1 VQWRDVFDTK
11 VLVVSGKGGTGKSTV
26 AAAVAVAAAA
36 EGRATLLVEVE
47 GRGEVT
53 RTLGVPDPGF
63 EERATPAGPSVLSIS
78 SHEAVLE
85 YLKLFAGGPGR
96 LGRSLIRPGLL
107 DQVVGAAPGM
117 RDLLICGKLYEI
129 GQLRRTDARD
139 LGRPL
144 YDLIVVDG
152 PPTGQL
158 GGFLTAPATFGE
170 LMRIGPLK
178 RRAERAAEFLRR
190 RAQLLLVAI
199 PEEMSVIET
208 LEAIPHVRSSG
219 VRLAAIAL
227 NRSVEPA
234 FPRGTRRAGQE
245 LHAARL
251 SELVG
256 NAGIELRPSE
266 AAGLLGEATALEARF
281 RGQAA
286 FLAELRRAGPILAL
300 PDVAGAPPVELVRGL
315 ASTMRERPDR
325 DDAPAAGAWPAID
338 PPSMASSLGGHTA
351 GARIVVVCGSGGVG
365 KTSVSAAIAIHAAR
379 DGRKTVL
386 LTVDPARRLATALRL
401 PMATGERATVGVGGG
416 RWLEA
421 IQLDTQRTFDE
432 LIRRFAGSREREHRI
447 LSNPFYRRI
456 SDTLAGTHEYMAME
470 KLFELAE
477 EEDHDLI
484 VIDTPPT
491 RSALSFLDAPERLT
505 DFLGGRFLRLM
516 LGPTARAGRLTLSA
530 ARIGANVFL
539 RTAGRLVG
547 AEVLADTIDFLASF
561 EGMYGEFK
569 ARAARVLELLRSPEC
584 AFVVV
589 TAPAAGSLEEA
600 GYFVDRLQGASM
612 RASAVVANR
621 WDPEARPLP
630 PGAGG
635 AAARLEA
642 GEAEQRAAAAVLSAR
657 LHREP
662 RLAMEAAAM
671 ARFALA
677 HGSVPLLAV
686 PELAGDVHDIAG
698 LRKIAGHLFGESTQ
712 R

>member
-1 VQWRDVFDTK
+1 VQWRELLDST

-63 EERATPAGPSVLSIS
+63 EERTTAAGPSVLSIS

-85 YLKLFAGGPGR
+85 YLKLFAGAPGR
-96 LGRSLIRPGLL
+96 LGRSLVRPGLL
-107 DQVVGAAPGM
+107 DQVVGAAPGF

-158 GGFLTAPATFGE
+158 GGFLTAPATFGQ

-178 RRAERAAEFLRR
+178 RRAEKAAEFLRR
-190 RAQLLLVAI
+190 RARLLLVAI
-199 PEEMSVIET
+199 PEEMSVVET
-208 LEAIPHVRSSG
+208 LEAIPHVRGSG

-234 FPRGTRRAGQE
+234 FPMGTRRAGRALDARRLLE
-245 LHAARL
+245 LI
-251 SELVG
+251 ED
-256 NAGIELRPSE
+256 AGLDLGPSE
-266 AAGLLGEATALEARF
+266 AAGLLGEAAALEARF

-286 FLAELRRAGPILAL
+286 FLADLRRAGPVLTL
-300 PDVAGAPPVELVRGL
+300 PDVPGARPVELVRGL
-315 ASTMRERPDR
+315 ASTMRDRPGQ
-325 DDAPAAGAWPAID
+325 DDGAAGGDW
-338 PPSMASSLGGHTA
+338 PSMDPTSTASSLGDHTA
-351 GARIVVVCGSGGVG
+351 GARIIVVCGSGGVG
-365 KTSVSAAIAIHAAR
+365 KTSVSAAIAIQAAR
-379 DGRKTVL
+379 AGRKTVL

-401 PMATGERATVGVGGG
+401 PVTTGERTTVPVGGG
-416 RWLEA
+416 RPLEA

-432 LIRRFAGSREREHRI
+432 LIQRFAGSREREHRI
-447 LSNPFYRRI
+447 LSNPFYCRI

-470 KLFELAE
+470 KLFELSE

-491 RSALSFLDAPERLT
+491 RSALSFLDAPGRLT

-547 AEVLADTIDFLASF
+547 AEVLADTMDFLASF

-569 ARAARVLELLRSPEC
+569 ARAARVLQLLRSPEC

-589 TAPAAGSLEEA
+589 TAPAPGSLEEA
-600 GYFVDRLQGASM
+600 RYFVDRLQGASM
-612 RASAVVANR
+612 RAAAVVVNR
-621 WDPEARPLP
+621 WDPKARPLP
-630 PGAGG
+630 PGARG

-642 GEAEQRAAAAVLSAR
+642 GEAEQRAVAAVLSAR
-657 LHREP
+657 LRREP
-662 RLAMEAAAM
+662 RLAMEAGAM
-671 ARFALA
+671 ARFRVSHRA
-677 HGSVPLLAV
+677 VPLLAV

-698 LRKIAGHLFGESTQ
+698 LRRIAGHLFGESTQ

>member
-1 VQWRDVFDTK
+1 MQWRELFDSK

-63 EERATPAGPSVLSIS
+63 EERTTPAGPSVLSVS

-96 LGRSLIRPGLL
+96 LSRSVVRPGLL
-107 DQVVGAAPGM
+107 DQVVGAAPGL
-117 RDLLICGKLYEI
+117 RDLLICGKLYEV

-178 RRAERAAEFLRR
+178 RRAEKAAEFLRR
-190 RAQLLLVAI
+190 RARLLLVAI
-199 PEEMSVIET
+199 PEEMSVVET

-234 FPRGTRRAGQE
+234 FPKGTRGAGRA
-245 LHAARL
+245 LDPRRL
-251 SELVG
+251 SQLIEG
-256 NAGIELRPSE
+256 AGLELRPSE
-266 AAGLLGEATALEARF
+266 AAGLLGEAAALGTRF

-286 FLAELRRAGPILAL
+286 FLADLRRAGPVLAL
-300 PDVAGAPPVELVRGL
+300 PDVPGAPPVELVRGL
-315 ASTMRERPDR
+315 ASTMRDRPGQG
-325 DDAPAAGAWPAID
+325 AAGGDW
-338 PPSMASSLGGHTA
+338 PSMDPLTASLGDHTA

-365 KTSVSAAIAIHAAR
+365 KTSVSAAIAIQAAR
-379 DGRKTVL
+379 AGHRTVL

-401 PMATGERATVGVGGG
+401 PVTTGERTTVAVGAG
-416 RWLEA
+416 RRLEA

-432 LIRRFAGSREREHRI
+432 LIRRFAGSRERERRI

-491 RSALSFLDAPERLT
+491 RSALSFLDAPGRLT

-530 ARIGANVFL
+530 ARIGANVLL

-547 AEVLADTIDFLASF
+547 AEVLADTMDFLASF

-589 TAPAAGSLEEA
+589 TAPAPGSLEEA
-600 GYFVDRLQGASM
+600 GYFLDRLRGASM
-612 RASAVVANR
+612 RASAVVVNR
-621 WDPEARPLP
+621 WDPKARPLP
-630 PGAGG
+630 PGARR

-642 GEAEQRAAAAVLSAR
+642 GDLEERAAAAALSAR

-662 RLAMEAAAM
+662 RLAMEAASM
-671 ARFALA
+671 ARFGLSHRAL
-677 HGSVPLLAV
+677 PLLAV
-686 PELAGDVHDIAG
+686 PELAGDVHDIGG
-698 LRKIAGHLFGESTQ
+698 LLRIAEHLFGEPTQ